1 MEDHPHT
8 HTDRDPHGEP
18 HTHGSPVKT
27 FLLQILPAV
36 AFLSSSGLT
45 TQIHQTVYCY
55 F

>member
-27 FLLQILPAV
+27 FFFCKSFPL
-36 AFLSSSGLT
+36 
-45 TQIHQTVYCY
+45 
-55 F
+55 